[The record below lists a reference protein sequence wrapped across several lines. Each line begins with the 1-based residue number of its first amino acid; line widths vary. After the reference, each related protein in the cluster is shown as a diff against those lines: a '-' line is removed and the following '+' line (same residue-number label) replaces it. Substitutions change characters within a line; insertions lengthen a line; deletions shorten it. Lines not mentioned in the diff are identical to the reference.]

1 MDPPAQPLPTLPP
14 SWLTLTPA
22 PPPHP
27 TPSKDGPKDFYT
39 VYAQLFAALDAEE
52 CASTPG
58 RAAAPGFG
66 SSAEPWAE
74 VREFYATWETFA
86 TSRSC
91 AQYDKH
97 DLRRAEDRKVRR
109 LMEKEGS

>member
-1 MDPPAQPLPTLPP
+1 MLI
-14 SWLTLTPA
+14 LTCSLT
-22 PPPHP
+22 H
-27 TPSKDGPKDFYT
+27 TRLTHLRLTIDCSRYEDGPKDFYT

-66 SSAEPWAE
+66 SSAEPWGE

>member
-1 MDPPAQPLPTLPP
+1 MLILTCSPAHTR
-14 SWLTLTPA
+14 LTHLRLTIDC
-22 PPPHP
+22 
-27 TPSKDGPKDFYT
+27 SRYEDGPKDFYT

-66 SSAEPWAE
+66 SSAEPWGE